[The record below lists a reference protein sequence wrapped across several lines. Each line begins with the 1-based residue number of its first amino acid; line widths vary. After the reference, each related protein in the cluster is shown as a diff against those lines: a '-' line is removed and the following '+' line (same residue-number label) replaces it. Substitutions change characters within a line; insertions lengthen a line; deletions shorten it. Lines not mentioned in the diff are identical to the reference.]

1 MAALRHKS
9 IIHHFSPQ
17 HPVVSRG
24 FVHILICKCTENS
37 WEVYLPISSGYVR
50 AEFAGDLRGEPLLS
64 IHSLKIQQ
72 LVCINVGRTSTL
84 SRKCFY
90 KVQGWRAG
98 RSFFSW
104 NKCPSSRT
112 SHSPF
117 QLLGSNKG
125 IHHWLVLQVHS
136 GSKLGPWGLME
147 SLPVSTAE
155 HLCLGHADH
164 HIHCSSEAAAPG
176 AENKASFKREVMDGH
191 PCKNWWPW
199 NHCFQSL
206 Q

>member
-1 MAALRHKS
+1 M
-9 IIHHFSPQ
+9 
-17 HPVVSRG
+17 
-24 FVHILICKCTENS
+24 
-37 WEVYLPISSGYVR
+37 R
-50 AEFAGDLRGEPLLS
+50 AEFAGDIRGEPVLS
-64 IHSLKIQQ
+64 THSFKIQQ
-72 LVCINVGRTSTL
+72 LVCINVGLTSTL

-90 KVQGWRAG
+90 KVQWWRAG

-117 QLLGSNKG
+117 RLLGSNKG

-155 HLCLGHADH
+155 DLCLGHAGH
-164 HIHCSSEAAAPG
+164 HIHCLSEAAAPG
-176 AENKASFKREVMDGH
+176 AENKASFKRKVMDGH
-191 PCKNWWPW
+191 
-199 NHCFQSL
+199 HTLVALESL
-206 Q
+206 FPVTPVTSCTSVLTHVSQCSLSPRPLRLGFCHLHSK